1 MLLIADPHMLG
12 PQRRHWIDI
21 RWSDW
26 GIQKALAAAV
36 WVHAPRVVVVNGD
49 VFDEGNVASSAQ
61 FKDAAARFHRI
72 FAVGGLT
79 QMRGD
84 DDKGHLSSP
93 SLLVAS
99 GNHDVGLG
107 YSASEHLVDRFAR
120 DVSSTQ
126 TVECVANVSLVFLNT
141 QVLHPSCSKQLRE
154 AEAAHI
160 SDPGVQAKVAQC
172 SGPRRPLVFLHMP
185 LYRPSDENCGD
196 PRAEEPGRER
206 AAPDACFFTHK
217 DGGNGAVSVGVD
229 VASSPGYCFGDSG
242 GVTYKGRHARLVSV
256 AR

>member
-26 GIQKALAAAV
+26 GIHKALAAAV
-36 WVHAPRVVVVNGD
+36 WVHAPEVVVVNGD

-79 QMRGD
+79 QMRGGD
-84 DDKGHLSSP
+84 DSSHLYSP
-93 SLLVAS
+93 SLFVAS

-107 YSASEHLVDRFAR
+107 YTASDLLVDRFAR
-120 DVSSTQ
+120 NVSSTQ

-141 QVLHPSCSKQLRE
+141 QVLNPCLNPQPSTLNPQ
-154 AEAAHI
+154 
-160 SDPGVQAKVAQC
+160 P
-172 SGPRRPLVFLHMP
+172 
-185 LYRPSDENCGD
+185 
-196 PRAEEPGRER
+196 
-206 AAPDACFFTHK
+206 
-217 DGGNGAVSVGVD
+217 
-229 VASSPGYCFGDSG
+229 
-242 GVTYKGRHARLVSV
+242 
-256 AR
+256 